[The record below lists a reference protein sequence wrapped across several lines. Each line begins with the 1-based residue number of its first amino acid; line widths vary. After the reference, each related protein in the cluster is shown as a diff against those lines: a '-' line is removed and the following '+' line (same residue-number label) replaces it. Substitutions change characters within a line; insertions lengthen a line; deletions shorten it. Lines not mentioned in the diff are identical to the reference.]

1 MKTKKEKYGQT
12 SLRFMLCGS
21 RNRYHKTIDDFHGD
35 RNALLQDYALF
46 MMNKAIE
53 AYMDMVPLLHN
64 SGLCLIDLCEIVK
77 DFLIVSDDRLKQYVT
92 DINALTDRVR
102 AGVKT
107 LDECSEIAAAL
118 ELIESNTDSGL
129 MFLIDAWKNLTS
141 VVADDGRGG

>member
-1 MKTKKEKYGQT
+1 MKTEKAKSY
-12 SLRFMLCGS
+12 LAHVLCGC
-21 RNRYHKTIDDFHGD
+21 RKGYHKTIDDFHGD

-46 MMNKAIE
+46 MMNKAVE
-53 AYMDMVPLLHN
+53 ASMVPLLHE
-64 SGLCLIDLCEIVK
+64 SGLCLIDLCDVVK
-77 DFLIVSDDRLKQYVT
+77 DFLIVFDDRLKQYVT
-92 DINALTDRVR
+92 DINALMDRVH

-129 MFLIDAWKNLTS
+129 MYLIDTWKNLTF